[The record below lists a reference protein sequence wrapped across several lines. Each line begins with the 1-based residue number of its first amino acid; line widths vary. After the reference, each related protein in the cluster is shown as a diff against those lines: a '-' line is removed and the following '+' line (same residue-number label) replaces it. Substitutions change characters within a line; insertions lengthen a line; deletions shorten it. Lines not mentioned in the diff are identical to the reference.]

1 MDTRIWLL
9 AATVFLAGI
18 AENICIG
25 ILPGIAADLHVSL
38 AVGGQLTTI
47 FSLTFALAALACS
60 AWLAHRDRKR
70 LLIAALGVFVLSNL
84 LAAASPGYAALFV
97 LRMVMAASCATVI
110 LLATMFATDL
120 APPGKQ
126 GRAIGIIFMGISGSL
141 VLGVPVGMTLNN
153 WLGWRAVF
161 VAIGVPVLPLA
172 FLLARRLPMSP
183 ARAPVSISAWL
194 RHAMTPKIL
203 TGQLVSIAMIGGHFI
218 LFAYLTPY
226 LQARLGVSPNKLT
239 ALYFAFGAAG
249 VTGAWL
255 GGWCSDRAG
264 PVRAL
269 LLCPAVFLMALA
281 ALPVAG
287 QNIALFLPAM
297 MLWAG
302 LSWSI
307 SPIVQNYLMHSAP
320 ERADAS
326 LGINVSAMHLGVA
339 LGAGLGGLL
348 VDAGGLL
355 LAPWAGA
362 GVVAIALLLAIASV
376 RLGTGTA
383 TVPQPADA

>member
-18 AENICIG
+18 DENICIG
-25 ILPGIAADLHVSL
+25 ILPGIAADLRVSL

-70 LLIAALGVFVLSNL
+70 LLIAALGVFALSNL
-84 LAAASPGYAALFV
+84 LAATSPGYATLFA

-110 LLATMFATDL
+110 LLATMFATAL

-126 GRAIGIIFMGISGSL
+126 GRAIGVIFMGISGSL
-141 VLGVPVGMTLNN
+141 VLGVPAGMTLDG
-153 WLGWRAVF
+153 WFGWRAVF

-172 FLLARRLPMSP
+172 LVLAKRLPASP
-183 ARAPVSISAWL
+183 AGVRVSMGAWL
-194 RHAMTPKIL
+194 RHALTPKIF
-203 TGQLVSIAMIGGHFI
+203 TGQFVSIAMIGGHFI

-226 LQARLGVSPNKLT
+226 LQARIGATPATLT
-239 ALYFAFGAAG
+239 ALYCAFGAAG

-269 LLCPAVFLMALA
+269 VLCPAVFLVAMAV
-281 ALPVAG
+281 LPPAG
-287 QNIALFLPAM
+287 QNLALFLPAM
-297 MLWAG
+297 MLWAS

-307 SPIVQNYLMHSAP
+307 SPIVQNYLIYSAP
-320 ERADAS
+320 DRVDAS

-348 VDAGGLL
+348 VGVGGLL

-362 GVVAIALLLAIASV
+362 GVVAVALLLAITSS
-376 RLGTGTA
+376 RLSTDRT
-383 TVPQPADA
+383 TPPLPADA